1 MDTDNL
7 TQMAYD
13 CIIIANKATDVL
25 KTELGAACSKF
36 KNEDEYLKW
45 VSQKT
50 REIIKNPEGYL
61 DSWTLLDEIDLK
73 NFNIRLIE
81 LKGHVQK
88 TIQTPYKERNE

>member
-36 KNEDEYLKW
+36 KKEDEYLKW

-88 TIQTPYKERNE
+88 TIQTPYKERNT

>member
-1 MDTDNL
+1 MDTDDL

-13 CIIIANKATDVL
+13 CIIIANKATGVL

-50 REIIKNPEGYL
+50 REIIKNPEDYL
-61 DSWTLLDEIDLK
+61 DSWSLLDEIDLK

-81 LKGHVQK
+81 LKDHVQK
-88 TIQTPYKERNE
+88 TIQTPYKDRNE

>member
-1 MDTDNL
+1 MDTDDL